1 MVLNVGGPLFVAIKV
16 EWRRLGHVTWRNVVT
31 VADRD
36 GNVDVATAQPD
47 NNTPYVEPTPLRLL
61 QVGVLFNP
69 AARGLTQPSSKFRVA
84 WHHGVAG

>member
-1 MVLNVGGPLFVAIKV
+1 L
-16 EWRRLGHVTWRNVVT
+16 EVVT

-36 GNVDVATAQPD
+36 GNVGVATAQPD

-69 AARGLTQPSSKFRVA
+69 AA
-84 WHHGVAG
+84 